1 MNLDDG
7 GKCVPRQPSFNFST
21 SVAGGLISD
30 IYQRINNGFTLT
42 GAYGSDDVRSMGVP
56 FTVTPSM
63 TGNYE
68 TIYGDFIG
76 GDKNYLC
83 IIVSDEA
90 DGDTGLYHGNVNTIS
105 GQPNKNYLF
114 TNPFALSGTG
124 WSATTQQE
132 PSNRFTHDY
141 ESFLKVWEDIKD
153 ESGRFEGFIFPVIE
167 NNTAEIPYIQHTVA
181 AVEGTTISATTFE
194 DKYDTPITN
203 VGPLSLN
210 LSALTTT
217 NVYSGLTGT
226 TAYTNLNPTYKN
238 GAGLKNFDWQV
249 DPTVGGFQG
258 GVVGE
263 VIDEFFSG
271 ISLSTEKIYTSPI
284 AGLTGNTIYN
294 FTNTNGCYSYN
305 QRLLS
310 TGQTFSA
317 LTVSN
322 IYDSCLKCQPS
333 PPNPI
338 FQPTLCFSNSNNQYD
353 FTPSGTD
360 VNNYFVWENT
370 PNTLTLKYNI
380 SLNRWEI
387 TPWTNIGVGGM
398 VRNVNETIPTG
409 NFTNLG
415 NNQPL
420 TWEMT
425 EGSCLG
431 IPLTLNSVISD
442 EVCKGNENGAVILT
456 ADGGYPPYQYRVQ
469 NILPYPAYS
478 NVGIFN
484 GLSSGNYLGEVQDNS
499 GNTTTTVFT
508 INQGEDSTTYTVSL
522 TSNVTN
528 SSNGTRTWNYG
539 VQINPALS
547 AGEDITFNLSLNHI
561 RQYRDTGISSFS
573 YVHTITKNGNLN
585 IPYNTSA
592 TVTTSV
598 DTGCT
603 VKPTQQI
610 TETFTNFVN
619 SLNLSSTDTSL
630 NGVVTQTVTI
640 SGNGVDCSPECRM
653 VGTYNT
659 TLQVSNLRLN
669 NSNCGNVV
677 NANTPIAENI
687 TIYDCTAPL
696 T

>member
-1 MNLDDG
+1 MRVEDLKDLFSLLL
-7 GKCVPRQPSFNFST
+7 KITRQRYH
-21 SVAGGLISD
+21 IS
-30 IYQRINNGFTLT
+30 N
-42 GAYGSDDVRSMGVP
+42 
-56 FTVTPSM
+56 
-63 TGNYE
+63 
-68 TIYGDFIG
+68 
-76 GDKNYLC
+76 
-83 IIVSDEA
+83 
-90 DGDTGLYHGNVNTIS
+90 
-105 GQPNKNYLF
+105 
-114 TNPFALSGTG
+114 
-124 WSATTQQE
+124 
-132 PSNRFTHDY
+132 
-141 ESFLKVWEDIKD
+141 
-153 ESGRFEGFIFPVIE
+153 
-167 NNTAEIPYIQHTVA
+167 